1 MNMRFASLLCVQIG
15 LAFFSTTTL
24 AEEPS
29 YKFTTGWYNTQGA
42 GQSNSHGIDLNLR
55 RSTQDSNAWVAWYQ
69 SPEQGLK
76 QPRVGWDSSLPI
88 QNIRIQPSIQ
98 AASGGFVGGSLSVET
113 GESWFVGAGIGRT
126 NLKPYTNLNF
136 DPNDAWM
143 ASGGWRWSEHHALSM
158 QIVRDNRQNPDQ
170 QHVHLIYRAPINQH
184 ERITLDVLEKSGLV
198 QNLHTHRYGLS
209 LGYEVSHYFVRVAY
223 DPIINFTP
231 QTMWRLSFGTRF

>member
-1 MNMRFASLLCVQIG
+1 MRMRVISLLLAQIG
-15 LAFFSTTTL
+15 LIFLSVTSY

-29 YKFTTGWYNTQGA
+29 YKFTTGWYSTQGA
-42 GQSNSHGIDLNLR
+42 NQSTSHGIDLNLR

-76 QPRVGWDSSLPI
+76 QPRLGWDSSLPI
-88 QNIRIQPSIQ
+88 RNIRIQPSLQ

-143 ASGGWRWSEHHALSM
+143 ASGGWRLCEHHSLSM

-170 QHVHLIYRAPINQH
+170 QHVHLIYRAPINQN
-184 ERITLDVLEKSGLV
+184 ERISLDVLEKSGLV
-198 QNLHTHRYGLS
+198 QDLYTRRYGLS
-209 LGYEVSHYFVRVAY
+209 VGYEVSHYFVRVAY
-223 DPIINFTP
+223 DPIINFTT
-231 QTMWRLSFGTRF
+231 QTMWRVSFGAHF

>member
-1 MNMRFASLLCVQIG
+1 MRLASLLCVQIG

-24 AEEPS
+24 AEEPT

-98 AASGGFVGGSLSVET
+98 AASGGFVGGSLSVE
-113 GESWFVGAGIGRT
+113 AG
-126 NLKPYTNLNF
+126 
-136 DPNDAWM
+136 
-143 ASGGWRWSEHHALSM
+143 
-158 QIVRDNRQNPDQ
+158 
-170 QHVHLIYRAPINQH
+170 
-184 ERITLDVLEKSGLV
+184 
-198 QNLHTHRYGLS
+198 
-209 LGYEVSHYFVRVAY
+209 
-223 DPIINFTP
+223 
-231 QTMWRLSFGTRF
+231 